1 MSGDWV
7 GLLVSVALA
16 CFVGAVVA
24 TLWQRGRGR
33 AEAMLASAQL
43 QSLQQQLEAWRQRH
57 TAQEQ
62 ELRNLQAL
70 LETAR
75 IKVADVEARRE
86 QELQSTSE
94 KLAMIEQS
102 REVLA
107 REFEA
112 MANRIFESRQTA
124 FEMRQDSLQQQHKNS
139 LDSMVTPLREQLK
152 DFRQK
157 IEQVYDTENRE
168 RASLIT
174 EIRLLKDLSQQ
185 VSQDAG
191 NLANALKG
199 DNKAQGN
206 WGEVILE
213 RILEQSGLQKGR
225 EYDTQVNLRSE
236 DGERRLPDVIVRL
249 PEGRDVV
256 IDAKVSLVDYQRY
269 CDATDE
275 QERERALKGH
285 VQSLRAHVMKL
296 SDKSYQHLEGIRT
309 LDFVMIFM
317 PIEAA
322 FSVAF
327 QYDQHLFG
335 EAFDRGIVI
344 VSPTTL
350 LATLRTIHSIWR
362 YEKQNR
368 NAEKIAQEAGK
379 LFDQFALVGESLDE
393 LGKQLQKATQSY
405 DHTLKRFSTGRGNL
419 VSRVEKLKVLG
430 ARTSKQLPA
439 AFADADTDNDFL
451 VGQEG
456 QELPE

>member
-1 MSGDWV
+1 M
-7 GLLVSVALA
+7 LLDLWTVLAVIIAFIAGAAVAL
-16 CFVGAVVA
+16 
-24 TLWQRGRGR
+24 LWAKAQARGD
-33 AEAMLASAQL
+33 
-43 QSLQQQLEAWRQRH
+43 LEA
-57 TAQEQ
+57 
-62 ELRNLQAL
+62 
-70 LETAR
+70 AR
-75 IKVADVEARRE
+75 IKLADVEARRE
-86 QELQSTSE
+86 QEAQAIVD

-124 FEMRQDSLQQQHKNS
+124 FEIRQDSLQQQQKNS
-139 LDSMVTPLREQLK
+139 LESMVTPLREQLK

-157 IEQVYDTENRE
+157 VEQVYDTENRE

-191 NLANALKG
+191 NLASALKG

-225 EYDTQVNLRSE
+225 EYDTQVSLRSE
-236 DGERRLPDVIVRL
+236 EGERRLPDVIVRL

-256 IDAKVSLVDYQRY
+256 IDAKVSLVDYQRF

-275 QERERALKGH
+275 HERERALKGH
-285 VQSLRAHVMKL
+285 VQSLRSHVMKL
-296 SDKSYQHLEGIRT
+296 SDKSYQHLDGIRT

-327 QYDQHLFG
+327 QYDQNLFG
-335 EAFDRGIVI
+335 EAFERNIVI

-350 LATLRTIHSIWR
+350 LATLRTVHSIWR

-393 LGKQLQKATQSY
+393 LGKQLEKATKSY
-405 DHTLKRFSTGRGNL
+405 DNTVKRFSAGRGNL
-419 VSRVEKLKVLG
+419 VSRVEKLKTLG
-430 ARTSKQLPA
+430 ARTSKAMPA
-439 AFADADTDNDFL
+439 VFADADVDADTGADGEL
-451 VGQEG
+451 LIGQDE
-456 QELPE
+456 QET